1 MISTPDTSKGHRA
14 AFVVLECRRRK
25 AGMSVAELARRCGI
39 DRKRLWYVLD
49 GQREMR
55 VDEFLELCVA
65 LRIDPWSFV
74 TKEMIEEVA
83 EATRQSIGRSDNPN
97 T

>member
-1 MISTPDTSKGHRA
+1 MISTPDTSKGRRA

-55 VDEFLELCVA
+55 VDEFLKLCVA
-65 LRIDPWSFV
+65 LRIDPRSFV

>member
-14 AFVVLECRRRK
+14 AFVVLECRRCK

-39 DRKRLWYVLD
+39 GRKRLWYVLD

-55 VDEFLELCVA
+55 VDEFLKLCVA
-65 LRIDPWSFV
+65 LRIVPRSFV
-74 TKEMIEEVA
+74 TEEMIEEVA

>member
-25 AGMSVAELARRCGI
+25 AEMSVAELARRCGI

-55 VDEFLELCVA
+55 VDEFLKPCVA
-65 LRIDPWSFV
+65 LRIDPRSFV

-83 EATRQSIGRSDNPN
+83 EATRQSIGRSNNPSA
-97 T
+97 